1 MNRRTNG
8 FDIVESHSRLKTLPA
23 WSSTIVRGEVAE
35 QIVQIVDVLLDGL
48 LGVGG
53 GVLLGRVVLGGGVPL
68 AGGEVGRGLG
78 HGPHLGDAGQVRHQ
92 AVRSP
97 THTVVLIFA
106 F

>member
-1 MNRRTNG
+1 M
-8 FDIVESHSRLKTLPA
+8 IAESLSRLQTLPA

-68 AGGEVGRGLG
+68 AGGEVC
-78 HGPHLGDAGQVRHQ
+78 
-92 AVRSP
+92 
-97 THTVVLIFA
+97 
-106 F
+106 